1 MYTNN
6 QPSPLFDT
14 TGTVQFRQKIINFD
28 VNRPVKSVQARSGS
42 NCASKVYF
50 LDKDGQEIDFFNPGN
65 FEREGI
71 IHGIGDNN
79 EELIGV
85 YGVRNKPG

>member
-28 VNRPVKSVQARSGS
+28 VNRPVKSVKALSGG
-42 NCASKVYF
+42 NFASRVYF
-50 LDKDGQEIDFFNPGN
+50 LDKNGQEIDCFNP
-65 FEREGI
+65 
-71 IHGIGDNN
+71 
-79 EELIGV
+79 
-85 YGVRNKPG
+85 